1 MGRTVTDMDAVR
13 SMAVKFL
20 YVDIAETKMGFIA
33 SHPFTNSW
41 VTSLPKD
48 GERFGEMVDLHNED
62 SADRWRE
69 HLREQIDRA
78 DLLHIFMMMN
88 KPYILNFIKFIE
100 PYLNDSDLGY
110 VLGSW
115 WMMIEQISL
124 DDSITGQDIVEWFTR
139 ADKDKLMDED
149 DRACYNALP
158 EMVTVYR
165 GVTSYNKSRKKAFSW
180 STSRKTAEWF
190 ANRFQ
195 TGTGEVWTL
204 TVPRERILCSFEG
217 RGEHEVIVNL
227 YGFNEKPLV
236 EKV

>member
-62 SADRWRE
+62 SAERWRE

-139 ADKDKLMDED
+139 ADKDKLMDEE
-149 DRACYNALP
+149 DRASFDALP
-158 EMVTVYR
+158 DMVTVYR
-165 GVTSYNKSRKKAFSW
+165 GVTSHNKKQKKAFSW